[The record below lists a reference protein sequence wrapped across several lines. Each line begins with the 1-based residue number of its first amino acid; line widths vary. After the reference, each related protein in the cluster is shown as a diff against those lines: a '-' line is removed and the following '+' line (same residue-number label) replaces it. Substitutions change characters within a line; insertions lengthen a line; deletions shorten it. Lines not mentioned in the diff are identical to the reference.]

1 MRARVYIHL
10 KTDINLERSTG
21 CTASVQLSL
30 CIHWLWWDCWLCED
44 CFIKSF
50 MNSYRGKPEASPLS
64 KWAKTRLCWKWCR
77 ALVQGRRVSW
87 LPPFSWKENPQAAA
101 SFRHTQLLLLQSVTS
116 LVNPNAQNQLK
127 AATRGSLK
135 SLINIQMDSSFKIL
149 LVQSAQQAFK
159 RVLQSHLQLQIVLS
173 GFTEVSLFWR

>member
-1 MRARVYIHL
+1 MGARVYIHL

-30 CIHWLWWDCWLCED
+30 CIQWLWWDCWLCED

-50 MNSYRGKPEASPLS
+50 MNSYSGKPEASPLPE
-64 KWAKTRLCWKWCR
+64 WAKTRLCWKWCR

-101 SFRHTQLLLLQSVTS
+101 SFQHTQLLLLQSVTS
-116 LVNPNAQNQLK
+116 LVNHPLFISKSYVKLYTIAFSPSMGKRRDRAFERTGKTKAEKPLK
-127 AATRGSLK
+127 
-135 SLINIQMDSSFKIL
+135 L
-149 LVQSAQQAFK
+149 LAWE
-159 RVLQSHLQLQIVLS
+159 IVTCS
-173 GFTEVSLFWR
+173 YI

>member
-116 LVNPNAQNQLK
+116 LVNHPLFISKPYVKLYTIAFSPSMGKRRESFWKNWEN
-127 AATRGSLK
+127 K
-135 SLINIQMDSSFKIL
+135 SREASEI
-149 LVQSAQQAFK
+149 AF
-159 RVLQSHLQLQIVLS
+159 LGDCHM
-173 GFTEVSLFWR
+173 